1 LDIWLAAHLADV
13 FDKLAMVP
21 DEDRWVG
28 GIVKLDVAEC
38 RRFDM
43 SLRDYFLLEYTD
55 VLSGN
60 DKHNHLWKVIA
71 DYLNAAGDEGRRRLK
86 ELILHVS
93 LDSANDLST
102 PPVNPPR
109 NTDQDDDMEMAE
121 PAVPSAYERFYA
133 IREACQTL
141 NLHDE
146 YATISRIMG
155 NDLLRKGDFGIAA
168 VMFAE
173 AQDAL
178 ALSHL
183 ADRVFDEFVNKGEEA
198 FLAVVSQLPPILLD
212 EGPTGIDEID
222 NMDQFGPKA
231 TVSAYSAR
239 LAHLAVF
246 RDYLLYKQQGDR
258 EMSADRLVSLLV
270 SSVAPV
276 KDKSVLLAESIGLL
290 EGESV
295 SQNKAEKRCV
305 LTSIG

>member
-1 LDIWLAAHLADV
+1 
-13 FDKLAMVP
+13 
-21 DEDRWVG
+21 
-28 GIVKLDVAEC
+28 
-38 RRFDM
+38 M

-71 DYLNAAGDEGRRRLK
+71 DYLNAAGDEGRRKLK

-121 PAVPSAYERFYA
+121 PTVPSAYERFYA

-290 EGESV
+290 EGEPV
-295 SQNKAEKRCV
+295 SGHKTKKGHV